1 METKLQVMD
10 ENNEMV
16 EIQVIDFFQL
26 EEYNHEYVLYTKG
39 EKNGDD
45 IITYVSIIHEIS
57 DDEIQLE
64 AITNKE
70 EEKKVDEKISQE
82 LELLAGE

>member
-1 METKLQVMD
+1 METKLKVMD

>member
-1 METKLQVMD
+1 MNSKLQVMD

-26 EEYNHEYVLYTKG
+26 EEYDHEYVLYTKG
-39 EKNGDD
+39 EKEGNDV
-45 IITYVSIIHEIS
+45 ITYVSIINEIS

-64 AITNKE
+64 AITDKE
-70 EEKKVDEKISQE
+70 EEKKVDEKIDQE
-82 LELLAGE
+82 LELLSGE

>member
-1 METKLQVMD
+1 MNSKLQVID

-26 EEYNHEYVLYTKG
+26 EEYDHEYVLYTKG
-39 EKNGDD
+39 EKEGNDV
-45 IITYVSIIHEIS
+45 ITYVSIINEIS

-64 AITNKE
+64 AITDKE
-70 EEKKVDEKISQE
+70 EEKKVDEKINQE
-82 LELLAGE
+82 LDLLSGE